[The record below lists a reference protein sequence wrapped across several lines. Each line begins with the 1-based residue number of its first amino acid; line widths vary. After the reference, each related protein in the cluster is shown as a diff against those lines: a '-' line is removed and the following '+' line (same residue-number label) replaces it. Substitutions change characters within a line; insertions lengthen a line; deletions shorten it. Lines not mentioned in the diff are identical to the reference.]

1 MPCMDRLCLR
11 KSIRLNG
18 ISGLLVLTLLLVGCD
33 RGQNAPVP
41 TQASIEGLATQIV
54 LTENAPPPGW
64 DKPIAF
70 PEIDTGLREV
80 SGWRYEVRMNFEGT
94 FARTPRP
101 TTAST
106 YAQVWFNQLG
116 SSRRVVVETTSEL
129 GGQLEESSYE
139 AVRLGPDTF
148 LVQDSACLSNAD
160 AAAAAAADLRAGTLV
175 GGVAEAKPAARHE
188 VINGQDV
195 WLYDFTLE
203 DLILP
208 QVQPT
213 ETGQITVA
221 SHELW
226 LAPEYGV
233 IVRFWMQLDVDNV
246 LLFGSTLPVTGHII
260 IRYDLYDIG
269 VVPNIT
275 VPYGC

>member
-1 MPCMDRLCLR
+1 
-11 KSIRLNG
+11 
-18 ISGLLVLTLLLVGCD
+18 LLVGCD
-33 RGQNAPVP
+33 RSQNASVP
-41 TQASIEGLATQIV
+41 TQASIDSLATQIV

-64 DKPIAF
+64 GKAVAF
-70 PEIDTGLREV
+70 PEIDSGLRELA
-80 SGWRYEVRMNFEGT
+80 GWRYEVRMNFEGT
-94 FARTPRP
+94 FARTPR
-101 TTAST
+101 TATAST

-116 SSRRVVVETTSEL
+116 SSRRVVVEATSEL
-129 GGQLEESSYE
+129 GGQLEESAYE

-148 LVQDSACLSNAD
+148 LVRDSACLSNAD
-160 AAAAAAADLRAGTLV
+160 AAAEAAADLGAGTLV
-175 GGVAEAKPAARHE
+175 GGVTEANPAARHE

-195 WLYDFTLE
+195 WLYDFTLA

-213 ETGQITVA
+213 ETGQIVIT
-221 SHELW
+221 SSELW
-226 LAPEYGV
+226 LDPVHEV
-233 IVRFWMQLDVDNV
+233 IIRFWVQLDVENV

-260 IRYDLYDIG
+260 MRYDLYDIG